1 MLCSRG
7 GHVVG
12 EEYYVGELNIGK
24 VDIEE
29 KVML

>member
-12 EEYYVGELNIGK
+12 EVYVGELNIGK
-24 VDIEE
+24 VNIEE